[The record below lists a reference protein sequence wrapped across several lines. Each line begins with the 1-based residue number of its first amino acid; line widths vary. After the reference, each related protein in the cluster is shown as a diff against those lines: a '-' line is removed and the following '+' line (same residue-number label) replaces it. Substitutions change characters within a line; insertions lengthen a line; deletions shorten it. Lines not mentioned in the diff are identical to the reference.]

1 MEESSS
7 TRATSRSVMT
17 HRPRPHALPS
27 YIMPGDRLEFGAS
40 LGNSAL
46 WVTTKG
52 TGAID
57 GVFSVDSGQSL
68 TNAISIRYAGPG
80 RRPLAGAMD
89 DRDPAVPVY
98 VGLRPDE
105 PGTVELHPAY
115 QRRRFAIG
123 GCLNVVETIFLPLT
137 GADDPPVVYQTVE
150 MHNHSPFPHDVRVF
164 GFARLRGTLADDVAA
179 RYDAALH
186 ALVAHNK
193 SQPQAVRVFGLT
205 EEPSGFAASFDYGRV
220 YTPMHIHT
228 LDNRTDASGDI
239 LGCLQL
245 DAHLAPDE
253 TRRFAFVTAVSN
265 RGEDAAMTV
274 YRDALDYDAALD
286 RTLAYL
292 AGLRTASRNDPL
304 YDPNSYVG
312 LIGGVWPGLT
322 WRYAFAAARYHPEF
336 MVAALRSS
344 FEHYAADPKAN
355 NTVPG
360 QFSEWFD
367 GESLVNRG
375 MRLSPWEPPR
385 FLWAAVEGVCGLT
398 LTPSTARVNPLI
410 PPDWKW
416 VALRRLPYH
425 GREITYFAARQGAR
439 FHLYAN
445 ADIETTHHKEI
456 YDEDISTRVHAFSA
470 SAEVVALRRPGEIMA
485 LVGNVGEQT
494 SVVPLNLQE
503 VLDADASYDLRI
515 YSSEHKEW
523 QLGTRETGR
532 TLTSLAVPIE
542 SNGFRAIE
550 LKQVRA

>member
-1 MEESSS
+1 MPAATSWAACNS
-7 TRATSRSVMT
+7 TRYYSAFDGRVEDYGLNINDDTPLFILAVNHHYRAT
-17 HRPRPHALPS
+17 
-27 YIMPGDRLEFGAS
+27 GDDAWLR
-40 LGNSAL
+40 
-46 WVTTKG
+46 
-52 TGAID
+52 AI
-57 GVFSVDSGQSL
+57 
-68 TNAISIRYAGPG
+68 Y
-80 RRPLAGAMD
+80 
-89 DRDPAVPVY
+89 PAVAKTARYIVAQEDER
-98 VGLRPDE
+98 GLVFCAAKDPR
-105 PGTVELHPAY
+105 GNVW
-115 QRRRFAIG
+115 AIAG
-123 GCLNVVETIFLPLT
+123 WRNVIPRYSLN
-137 GADDPPVVYQTVE
+137 GAVTE
-150 MHNHSPFPHDVRVF
+150 IN
-164 GFARLRGTLADDVAA
+164 AECVAA
-179 RYDAALH
+179 LRATGHLAENIGCPQEEAREFFDAAQ
-186 ALVAHNK
+186 ALQDAMTERLLN
-193 SQPQAVRVFGLT
+193 PENGLYYLNIDADGNT
-205 EEPSGFAASFDYGRV
+205 
-220 YTPMHIHT
+220 
-228 LDNRTDASGDI
+228 RTD
-239 LGCLQL
+239 
-245 DAHLAPDE
+245 
-253 TRRFAFVTAVSN
+253 VTADEIFPVMF
-265 RGEDAAMTV
+265 RVCDEDTGF
-274 YRDALDYDAALD
+274 RIISHLNSPDFW
-286 RTLAYL
+286 TP

-322 WRYAFAAARYHPEF
+322 WWYAFAAARYHPEF

-425 GREITYFAARQGAR
+425 GREITYFAARQGER

-456 YDEDISTRVHAFSA
+456 YDEDVSTRVHAFSA

-485 LVGNVGEQT
+485 FVGNVGEQT
-494 SVVPLNLQE
+494 NVVPLNLQE
-503 VLDADASYDLRI
+503 VLDANASYDLRI
-515 YSSEHKEW
+515 YSSEHEEW

>member
-1 MEESSS
+1 
-7 TRATSRSVMT
+7 MT
-17 HRPRPHALPS
+17 A
-27 YIMPGDRLEFGAS
+27 
-40 LGNSAL
+40 
-46 WVTTKG
+46 
-52 TGAID
+52 
-57 GVFSVDSGQSL
+57 
-68 TNAISIRYAGPG
+68 
-80 RRPLAGAMD
+80 
-89 DRDPAVPVY
+89 
-98 VGLRPDE
+98 
-105 PGTVELHPAY
+105 
-115 QRRRFAIG
+115 
-123 GCLNVVETIFLPLT
+123 
-137 GADDPPVVYQTVE
+137 
-150 MHNHSPFPHDVRVF
+150 
-164 GFARLRGTLADDVAA
+164 
-179 RYDAALH
+179 
-186 ALVAHNK
+186 
-193 SQPQAVRVFGLT
+193 
-205 EEPSGFAASFDYGRV
+205 
-220 YTPMHIHT
+220 
-228 LDNRTDASGDI
+228 
-239 LGCLQL
+239 
-245 DAHLAPDE
+245 
-253 TRRFAFVTAVSN
+253 
-265 RGEDAAMTV
+265 

-322 WRYAFAAARYHPEF
+322 WWYAFAAARYHPEF

-344 FEHYAADPKAN
+344 FAHYAADPKAN

-375 MRLSPWEPPR
+375 IRLSPWEPPR

-425 GREITYFAARQGAR
+425 GREITYFAARQGER

-456 YDEDISTRVHAFSA
+456 YDEDVSTRVHAFSA

-485 LVGNVGEQT
+485 FVGNVGEQT
-494 SVVPLNLQE
+494 NVVPLNLQE
-503 VLDADASYDLRI
+503 VLDANASYDLRI
-515 YSSEHKEW
+515 YSSEHEEW